1 MPAIL
6 SDHELRFVC
15 TELLHHNDIE
25 VIERGAELCDR
36 PTDANVLNYRA
47 FRAGSV
53 GDQQQQL
60 RHNKVAESR
69 KVVDQI
75 LAGKRKK
82 LTKAGATAAELAALS
97 ADQVLQD
104 IYNGC
109 AVVNEDNTLVQ
120 VPTQHPFNDI
130 VGE

>member
-1 MPAIL
+1 M
-6 SDHELRFVC
+6 
-15 TELLHHNDIE
+15 
-25 VIERGAELCDR
+25 IERGDKLCDR

-60 RHNKVAESR
+60 RHNKVAESQ
-69 KVVDQI
+69 KVVDKI

-82 LTKAGATAAELAALS
+82 LAKAGATEAELAALS

-109 AVVNEDNTLVQ
+109 AVISEDNTLVQ
-120 VPTQHPFNDI
+120 VPTQHPFCDI
-130 VGE
+130 GG